1 MALRLGVLCAFIA
14 LGVIARAQDVFCP
27 ATSSAN
33 VYQFKFGEF
42 DATIFQDFVLQ
53 FTNFNPYLVPT
64 EALLRAWRR
73 YNPTAPLSVSVNVL
87 LLERDG
93 ERILVDTGFGPA
105 AGGRL
110 MQQLREIGVM
120 PDSINGIVI
129 THGHGDHIGGLLV
142 DDVAAF
148 PNAKVYVYRE
158 EFNFWTTD
166 PVELVARGTDLDE
179 GFINRTSISFVDTF
193 AAYEGK
199 VVLVDDMQRLFNNS
213 VEVVATP
220 GHSAGHM
227 SVRIYSEGQTLYCMG
242 DAAFSRETQFKNPT
256 WNIIFDTNRT
266 QAVTT
271 RLAMLDSLVKDRS
284 LSLAYHERFPGLGYV
299 IADDQWF
306 DFTPAAV
313 LAVDA

>member
-179 GFINRTSISFVDTF
+179 GFISTFLSRKCFRGDKQLLTSCLFRFAIADRTSISFVDTF

-220 GHSAGHM
+220 GHSAGHV

-242 DAAFSRETQFKNPT
+242 DAAFSRV
-256 WNIIFDTNRT
+256 R
-266 QAVTT
+266 
-271 RLAMLDSLVKDRS
+271 
-284 LSLAYHERFPGLGYV
+284 
-299 IADDQWF
+299 
-306 DFTPAAV
+306 
-313 LAVDA
+313 